1 MKSDLEIVDLLYLGL
16 YVPALTSAITG
27 RVYKWKRPL
36 NSNLIDVVINCLPT
50 NNLQLQ
56 TAVANVNIHVP
67 NLSVTLPGGLVDNT
81 QADIPTLRSLTSLVI
96 SILKERWFPE
106 DEYWFDVQQQNIF
119 SEDGINE
126 HYSNI
131 RVNFYSINI

>member
-1 MKSDLEIVDLLYLGL
+1 MISTLEIIDKLYMFLN
-16 YVPALTSAITG
+16 VPEITSVITG
-27 RVYKWKRPL
+27 KVCKSIRPL
-36 NSNLIDVVINCLPT
+36 NSRKVDIVIGCLPT

-67 NLSVTLPGGLVDNT
+67 NLILKVDNV
-81 QADIPTLRSLTSLVI
+81 QDNSQPDIKKLRSLTDIVI
-96 SILKERWFPE
+96 SKLKETYSG
-106 DEYWFDVQQQNIF
+106 DYWFDVQQQHVFAEEN
-119 SEDGINE
+119 INE